1 MPEDF
6 NKKLKE
12 WQQIQVLNNSFWYIP
27 KKIIKESSR
36 VLQYKVKFGPGSKA
50 RNKDT

>member
-12 WQQIQVLNNSFWYIP
+12 WQQIQVLNNIFFCYIYNNKLF
-27 KKIIKESSR
+27 KKVA
-36 VLQYKVKFGPGSKA
+36 VLSKYPQGSIA
-50 RNKDT
+50 SIKDT